1 MNTKFLK
8 FVAAAMKILLYQK
21 LPIRSNYPSKNKI
34 DGKEIYF
41 KFEIITDHQNT
52 DRRNTVPVPA
62 T

>member
-1 MNTKFLK
+1 
-8 FVAAAMKILLYQK
+8 MKILLHQK
-21 LPIRSNYPSKNKI
+21 RSIRSNYPSKNKI
-34 DGKEIYF
+34 DRKEIYF